1 MTINLSEDVKRY
13 IDNYIA
19 RELEK
24 YGKIYSREELLT
36 KSEFLQALKIIE
48 NRFEA
53 IDKRFEAVD
62 KRFEELID
70 SMNRKFEAIDK
81 RFEELINEIKIL
93 KIAVGTLGGREG
105 KDFEKT
111 ILNILKKSIENRFID
126 LQKIEKKRIRDKE
139 GEIVLPGQKVE
150 VDIFASDGRYVI
162 IEIKFHMTK
171 DKIISFYKKA
181 KIVEKELGIEA
192 EKLVIAIEIDDIALD
207 LAEDLGIEVITKS

>member
-53 IDKRFEAVD
+53 IDKRFEAV
-62 KRFEELID
+62 
-70 SMNRKFEAIDK
+70 DK